1 MNTVAAI
8 VYAWFWKPLLD
19 LIAFCLLL
27 DSGVEA

>member
-27 DSGVEA
+27 GESA